1 VNTTDSAVRI
11 THLPTGLVVTCQN
24 ERSQIKNKASAMSVL
39 RARLYDLELQR
50 RAKEQGDARRLQVQT
65 GDRSEKIR
73 TYNFPQDRMT
83 DHRLNVSVH
92 NLPSILSGGIG
103 PLIEQL
109 SLAEQAEKLGSQFQ
123 S

>member
-1 VNTTDSAVRI
+1 
-11 THLPTGLVVTCQN
+11 
-24 ERSQIKNKASAMSVL
+24 
-39 RARLYDLELQR
+39 
-50 RAKEQGDARRLQVQT
+50 
-65 GDRSEKIR
+65 
-73 TYNFPQDRMT
+73 MT